1 MKNVIQEKY
10 DMISV
15 EFTFE
20 DGTIKKITGSKL
32 RGIRHRL
39 DRPIKAVAAGLKKY
53 TEEYNDL
60 TCAMKIGHENNIEI
74 IGQ

>member
-1 MKNVIQEKY
+1 
-10 DMISV
+10 MISV

-20 DGTIKKITGSKL
+20 DGTVKNIAGTKF
-32 RGIRHRL
+32 RWIRHKF
-39 DRPIKAVAAGLKKY
+39 DRPIKAVASGLKKD

-60 TCAMKIGHENNIEI
+60 RCTMKIGYENNIEI

>member
-1 MKNVIQEKY
+1 
-10 DMISV
+10 MISV

-20 DGTIKKITGSKL
+20 DGTIKNITGSKF
-32 RGIRHRL
+32 RGIRHKF
-39 DRPIKAVAAGLKKY
+39 DRPIKAVASGLQKD

-60 TCAMKIGHENNIEI
+60 RCAIKIGYENNIEI

>member
-1 MKNVIQEKY
+1 
-10 DMISV
+10 MISV

-20 DGTIKKITGSKL
+20 DGTVKKITGSKL
-32 RGIRHRL
+32 IGIRHKF
-39 DRPIKAVAAGLKKY
+39 DRPIKAVASGLKKD

-60 TCAMKIGHENNIEI
+60 ACAMKIGYENNIEI

>member
-1 MKNVIQEKY
+1 
-10 DMISV
+10 MISV

-39 DRPIKAVAAGLKKY
+39 DRPIKAVASGLQKD

-60 TCAMKIGHENNIEI
+60 ACAMKIGHENNIEV